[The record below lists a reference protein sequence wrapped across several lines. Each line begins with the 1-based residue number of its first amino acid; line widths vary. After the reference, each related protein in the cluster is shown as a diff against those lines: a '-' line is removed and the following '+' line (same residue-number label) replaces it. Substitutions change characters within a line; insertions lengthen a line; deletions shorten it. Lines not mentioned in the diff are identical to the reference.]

1 MKYLKVGILVLG
13 TGIATNAFAAGFATV
28 DRGVVALGSGG
39 TGTARADDPAAN
51 VYNPAAA
58 TTDEGFVVS
67 AGAVLGFPSVTA
79 KSDAWSV
86 GSDADLVTP
95 PMVHAR
101 FSNGDFAAGASLTVP
116 FGSSVNWP
124 VGWPGRFELR
134 KAKLTDLRI
143 SAFGG
148 ASFGRFAVAAGP
160 FVDIASLRIERALDF
175 VEEEGETNI
184 DMSAKGFGL
193 SAALYF
199 RPVDELALGLNYTSR
214 SKLSFE
220 GYADFSV
227 PPEFSGRAADSKI
240 TTTMLLPD
248 RVTLGALYAVSPEL
262 DLALD
267 VELVLW
273 STVDRLA
280 LDFESET
287 TADVVQPRNWHTT
300 VVPRAGASYRPAV
313 LEWLTVRGGLF
324 LDPSPVPKDTVGPSS
339 PDSLRFGLALG
350 AGAEIAEGFAIDAGY
365 QLIFLTGAKSEAD
378 SATLTGVEYS
388 GLVNLIGLSA
398 TYRR

>member
-1 MKYLKVGILVLG
+1 MKSK
-13 TGIATNAFAAGFATV
+13 IALLLFLFAANADAAGFTTV

-39 TGTARADDPAAN
+39 TGTANAEDPAAN

-79 KSDAWSV
+79 KSEAWSV

-95 PMVHAR
+95 PMLHAR

-124 VGWPGRFELR
+124 VGWPGRFELQ

-143 SAFGG
+143 SAFAG
-148 ASFGRFAVAAGP
+148 ASFDRFAVAAGP
-160 FVDIASLRIERALDF
+160 FMDVASLLIERSLDF
-175 VEEEGETNI
+175 VEEEGQTQI
-184 DMSAKGFGL
+184 DMRARGFGATI
-193 SAALYF
+193 AAYF
-199 RPVDELALGLNYTSR
+199 RPSDQLALGLNYTSR
-214 SKLSFE
+214 SKLSFS

-227 PPEFSGRAADSKI
+227 PPEFSGRAQDTKI
-240 TTTMLLPD
+240 TSIVRLPD
-248 RVTLGALYAVSPEL
+248 RITLGALYAVNEEL
-262 DLALD
+262 KLSADL
-267 VELVLW
+267 ELVLW

-280 LDFESET
+280 LDFESAE
-287 TADVVQPRNWHTT
+287 TADVIQPRNWHTT
-300 VVPRAGASYRPAV
+300 VVPRIGGAYQV
-313 LEWLTVRGGLF
+313 LDWFQVRGGMF

-339 PDSLRFGLALG
+339 PDSLRFGLAFG
-350 AGAEIAEGFAIDAGY
+350 AGAELASGFAIDAGY
-365 QLIFLTGAKSEAD
+365 QLIFLTGAKSEAE
-378 SATLTGVEYS
+378 SATLSGVSYS